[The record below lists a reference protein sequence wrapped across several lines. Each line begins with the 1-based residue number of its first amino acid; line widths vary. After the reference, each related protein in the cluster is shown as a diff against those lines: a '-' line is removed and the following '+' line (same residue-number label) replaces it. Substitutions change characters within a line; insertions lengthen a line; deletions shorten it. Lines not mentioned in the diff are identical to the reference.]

1 VKIRNIAL
9 LLSCTAF
16 SMPAWAQDEVISTA
30 ATTVEK
36 DDTIIVTGSSIKRK
50 ATDSAVPLQVFTIAD
65 LQRDSVSSPEQFVSL
80 LASNGNGADNLSANS
95 DITSGAQR
103 GTNAVSSANLRN
115 QGSGATLILLNGRR
129 VASHGLGG
137 GAVDV
142 NQIPF
147 SALERIEVLK
157 DGASAI

>member
-16 SMPAWAQDEVISTA
+16 SMPAWAQDEVISTS

-103 GTNAVSSANLRN
+103 G
-115 QGSGATLILLNGRR
+115 ILLNGRR